1 MDWTSKDQKYV
12 WHPFT
17 QVQTE
22 GRPIPI
28 ERGEG
33 VYLFASDGKKYM
45 DVNSSWWV
53 NLHGHSHPELVDAL
67 KTQLDE
73 LQHVI
78 FAGITH
84 KPASELAEKIANI
97 CPSGLDKVFFSDNGS
112 TSIEVAIK
120 IAFQYWH
127 NKGEERRKVIAIEG
141 AYHGDTFGSM
151 SVSERDVFNRPFEPF
166 MFDVEYIEFPN
177 GENDD
182 EVIASFRNLVEQG
195 NVASFVFEPLVQGAA
210 GMRMYSEAT
219 LDELLSIAQQHKVI
233 CIADEVMTGFG
244 RTGTTLAIDQIKANP
259 DIICLS
265 KGLTG
270 GYLPMGLSVVSQY
283 LFDEFLHVE
292 KRKGFLHGHSFTG
305 NPLACAVAIASLDLL
320 QEDSTQE
327 AIKRITTSHEVFALK
342 YKEAFQHSIRVK
354 GTILA
359 IDLKINNE
367 ATGYFNPATRQAYSY
382 FIKKG
387 LIIRPLGNSVFV
399 NPPYCITSSELDYIY
414 GTLWEFSEKF

>member
-28 ERGEG
+28 EHGEG
-33 VYLFASDGKKYM
+33 IYLFAADGKKYM

-53 NLHGHSHPELVDAL
+53 NLHGHSHPKLVDAL
-67 KTQLDE
+67 KAQLDD

-97 CPSGLDKVFFSDNGS
+97 CPPGLDKVFFSDNGS

-182 EVIASFRNLVEQG
+182 EVIASFRKLVEQG
-195 NVASFVFEPLVQGAA
+195 NVASLVFEPLVQGAA
-210 GMRMYSEAT
+210 GMRMYNEAT
-219 LDELLSIAQQHKVI
+219 LDELISIAQQHKVI
-233 CIADEVMTGFG
+233 CVADEVMTGFG
-244 RTGTTLAIDQIKANP
+244 RTGTTLAIDQINANP

-283 LFDEFLHVE
+283 LFDEFLHAE

-327 AIKRITTSHEVFALK
+327 AIKRITASHEAFALK
-342 YKEAFQHSIRVK
+342 YKKAFKHSIRVK

-367 ATGYFNPATRQAYSY
+367 ATGYFNPANSQAYNY
-382 FIKKG
+382 FMKKG

-399 NPPYCITSSELDYIY
+399 NPPYCIKSSDLDYIY
-414 GTLWEFSEKF
+414 DTLWEFSEKF

>member
-1 MDWTSKDQKYV
+1 MDWTNKDQKYV

-22 GRPIPI
+22 GTPIPI
-28 ERGEG
+28 ERAEG
-33 VYLFASDGKKYM
+33 VYLFGADGKKYM

-53 NLHGHSHPELVDAL
+53 NLHGHSNPVLVDAI
-67 KTQLDE
+67 KKQLDE

-84 KPASELAEKIANI
+84 KPAAELAEKIAGI
-97 CPSGLDKVFFSDNGS
+97 CPIGLDKVFFSDNGS

-127 NKGEERRKVIAIEG
+127 NRGEDRKKVIAIEG

-166 MFDVEYIEFPN
+166 MFDVAYIDFPN
-177 GENDD
+177 GEND
-182 EVIASFRNLVEQG
+182 ETVIESFTKLVAG
-195 NVASFVFEPLVQGAA
+195 GKVASFVFEPLVQGAA
-210 GMRMYSEAT
+210 GMRMYKEST
-219 LDELLSIAQQHKVI
+219 LDVLIQIAQQYNVI

-244 RTGTTLAIDQIKANP
+244 RTGTTLAIDQINSNP

-283 LFDEFLHVE
+283 LFDEFLHAE

-320 QEDSTQE
+320 QEDKTQS
-327 AIKRITTSHEVFALK
+327 AIQSINTAHCAFANK
-342 YKEAFQHSIRVK
+342 FKESFHHDIRVK
-354 GTILA
+354 GTIMA
-359 IDLKINNE
+359 IDLKINDE
-367 ATGYFNPATRQAYSY
+367 ATGYFNPANSQAYEY

-387 LIIRPLGNSVFV
+387 LIIRPLGNTVFV

-414 GTLWEFSEKF
+414 DTLWEFSAQF